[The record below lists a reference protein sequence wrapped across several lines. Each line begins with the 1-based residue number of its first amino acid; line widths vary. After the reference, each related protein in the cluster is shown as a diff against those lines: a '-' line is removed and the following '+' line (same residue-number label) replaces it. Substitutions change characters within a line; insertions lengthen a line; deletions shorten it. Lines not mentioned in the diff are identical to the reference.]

1 MLEPTTNEILADLE
15 ETELPQAVI
24 YPCMFDADMPCLNTI
39 GGKCETCEKKG
50 LTP

>member
-1 MLEPTTNEILADLE
+1 MLEPTINEIIESLE
-15 ETELPQAVI
+15 ETEIPTPV

-39 GGKCETCEKKG
+39 GGECRTCEAKG